1 MCLSLLLEHEFKAQ
15 GGSSSVGLQQ
25 LGAMVIE
32 TKKWGSV
39 AGQLQWGE
47 RILQQIAL
55 VKLAGRIGVRIEE
68 RALELS

>member
-1 MCLSLLLEHEFKAQ
+1 M
-15 GGSSSVGLQQ
+15 GLQQ

>member
-1 MCLSLLLEHEFKAQ
+1 MCRHARGGVGYQEAVLCLSLVLEHAFKAQ

-32 TKKWGSV
+32 TKKWGLV

-47 RILQQIAL
+47 RILQQ
-55 VKLAGRIGVRIEE
+55 
-68 RALELS
+68 